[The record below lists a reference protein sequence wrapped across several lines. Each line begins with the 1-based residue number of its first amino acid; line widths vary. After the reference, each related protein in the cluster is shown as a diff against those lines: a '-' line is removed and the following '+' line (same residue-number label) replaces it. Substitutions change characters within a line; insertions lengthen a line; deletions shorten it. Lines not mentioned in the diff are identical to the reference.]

1 MEIVFGGVGCLR
13 GGNIII
19 AERKSEETINT
30 HLQQKEAKTMKN
42 GMMSK
47 KSGLV
52 TTMAVLMTLMFCLA
66 GSVSADDINQQIA
79 KSSTIDKVMRKGT
92 LRVGLSSF
100 VPWAMQDKKGEWVG
114 FEIDVAKQLAED
126 MGVKVEFVPTKWE
139 GLIPSLLTG
148 KFDLIIA
155 GMTGTPQR
163 ALKINFT
170 NPYDY
175 SGMNVVVHKN
185 FAAGVTDYM
194 DLDKEG
200 NTIIARVGTTGAA
213 LAKSTYKKATVR
225 LFPDEGPMVQELL
238 NGKASAF
245 LGSAPQPAQ
254 LAAKYPD
261 TLVFLD
267 KNLVQQPICMG
278 VPKGDPDTV
287 FYLNNWISTVRN
299 NGFIQKKVDY
309 WWKSLEW
316 EALLK

>member
-1 MEIVFGGVGCLR
+1 MKKEIMG
-13 GGNIII
+13 
-19 AERKSEETINT
+19 
-30 HLQQKEAKTMKN
+30 
-42 GMMSK
+42 K
-47 KSGLV
+47 KRV
-52 TTMAVLMTLMFCLA
+52 ITMATAVIMMLMFCLA
-66 GSVSADDINQQIA
+66 GSVAADDINKELA
-79 KSSTIDKVMRKGT
+79 KSSIIDKVMRKGK
-92 LRVGLSSF
+92 LRVGLASF
-100 VPWAMQDKKGEWVG
+100 VPWAMQDKKGEWIG

-126 MGVKVEFVPTKWE
+126 MGVKIEFVPTKWE

-175 SGMNVVVHKN
+175 SGMNVVVHKD
-185 FAAGVTDYM
+185 FMAGVTEYM
-194 DLDKEG
+194 DLDKKG
-200 NTIIARVGTTGAA
+200 NTIVSRVGTTGAA
-213 LAKSTYKKATVR
+213 LSKETYKNATVR

-238 NGKASAF
+238 NGKASA
-245 LGSAPQPAQ
+245 LLASAPQPAQ
-254 LAAKYPD
+254 LAAKYPE

-267 KNLVQQPICMG
+267 KNLVQQPICIG
-278 VPKGDPDTV
+278 VPKGDPDTLA
-287 FYLNNWISTVRN
+287 YLNNWITTVRN

>member
-1 MEIVFGGVGCLR
+1 M
-13 GGNIII
+13 
-19 AERKSEETINT
+19 
-30 HLQQKEAKTMKN
+30 
-42 GMMSK
+42 K
-47 KSGLV
+47 KSIMGKKQVV
-52 TTMAVLMTLMFCLA
+52 TIATAIMMALMFCLA
-66 GSVSADDINQQIA
+66 GPVTADDINQQLA
-79 KSSTIDKVMRKGT
+79 KSSIIDKVMRKGK

-100 VPWAMQDKKGEWVG
+100 VPWAMQDKKGEWIG
-114 FEIDVAKQLAED
+114 FEIDVAKQLASD
-126 MGVKVEFVPTKWE
+126 MGVEIEFVPTKWE

-148 KFDLIIA
+148 KFDMIIA

-194 DLDKEG
+194 DLDKKD
-200 NTIIARVGTTGAA
+200 NTIVSRVGTTGAA
-213 LAKSTYKKATVR
+213 LAKETYKNAMVR

-238 NGKASAF
+238 NGKATA
-245 LGSAPQPAQ
+245 LLASAPQPAQ

-267 KNLVQQPICMG
+267 KNLVQQPICIG
-278 VPKGDPDTV
+278 VPKGDPDTLA
-287 FYLNNWISTVRN
+287 YLNNWITTVRN

>member
-1 MEIVFGGVGCLR
+1 MKKMIMG
-13 GGNIII
+13 
-19 AERKSEETINT
+19 
-30 HLQQKEAKTMKN
+30 QKRVITVATA
-42 GMMSK
+42 
-47 KSGLV
+47 V
-52 TTMAVLMTLMFCLA
+52 IMALMFCLA
-66 GSVSADDINQQIA
+66 GSVAADDINKQLT
-79 KSSTIDKVMRKGT
+79 KSSIIDKVMRKGK
-92 LRVGLSSF
+92 LRVGLATF

-126 MGVKVEFVPTKWE
+126 MGVKIEFVPTKWE

-194 DLDKEG
+194 DLDKKG
-200 NTIIARVGTTGAA
+200 NTIISRVGTTGAA
-213 LAKSTYKKATVR
+213 LAKATFKNATVR

-238 NGKASAF
+238 NGKAAAF

-254 LAAKYPD
+254 LAAKYPE
-261 TLVFLD
+261 TLMFLD
-267 KNLVQQPICMG
+267 KNLVQQPICIG
-278 VPKGDPDTV
+278 VPKGDPDTLA
-287 FYLNNWISTVRN
+287 YLNNWITTVRN
-299 NGFIQKKVDY
+299 NGFIQKKVEY
-309 WWKSLEW
+309 WWQSLEW

>member
-1 MEIVFGGVGCLR
+1 MKKTIMGKKRV
-13 GGNIII
+13 ISI
-19 AERKSEETINT
+19 AT
-30 HLQQKEAKTMKN
+30 AV
-42 GMMSK
+42 MM
-47 KSGLV
+47 
-52 TTMAVLMTLMFCLA
+52 ALMFCLA
-66 GSVSADDINQQIA
+66 GSVAADDINKQLA
-79 KSSTIDKVMRKGT
+79 KSSIIDKVMRKGK

-100 VPWAMQDKKGEWVG
+100 VPWAMQDKKGEWIG
-114 FEIDVAKQLAED
+114 FEIDVAKQLAKD
-126 MGVKVEFVPTKWE
+126 MGVEIEFVPTKWE

-170 NPYDY
+170 IPYDY

-185 FAAGVTDYM
+185 FAEGVTDYM
-194 DLDKEG
+194 DLDKKG
-200 NTIIARVGTTGAA
+200 NTIVSRVGTTGAA
-213 LAKSTYKKATVR
+213 LAKETFKNATVR

-238 NGKASAF
+238 NGKAAAF

-254 LAAKYPD
+254 FAAKYPE
-261 TLVFLD
+261 TLMFLD
-267 KNLVQQPICMG
+267 KNLVQQPICIG
-278 VPKGDPDTV
+278 VPKGDPDTLA
-287 FYLNNWISTVRN
+287 YLNNWITTVRN

>member
-1 MEIVFGGVGCLR
+1 MKKKIMGQKRV
-13 GGNIII
+13 ITI
-19 AERKSEETINT
+19 AT
-30 HLQQKEAKTMKN
+30 AV
-42 GMMSK
+42 MM
-47 KSGLV
+47 
-52 TTMAVLMTLMFCLA
+52 ALMFCLA
-66 GSVSADDINQQIA
+66 GSVAADDINKQLA
-79 KSSTIDKVMRKGT
+79 KSSIIDKVMRKGK
-92 LRVGLSSF
+92 LRVGLATF

-126 MGVKVEFVPTKWE
+126 MGVKIEFVPTKWE

-194 DLDKEG
+194 DLDKKG
-200 NTIIARVGTTGAA
+200 NTIISRVGTTGAA
-213 LAKSTYKKATVR
+213 LAKATFKNATVR

-238 NGKASAF
+238 NGKAAAF

-254 LAAKYPD
+254 LAAKYPE
-261 TLVFLD
+261 TLMFLD
-267 KNLVQQPICMG
+267 KNLVQQPICIG
-278 VPKGDPDTV
+278 VPKGDPDTLA
-287 FYLNNWISTVRN
+287 YLNNWITTVRN
-299 NGFIQKKVDY
+299 NGFIQKKVEY
-309 WWKSLEW
+309 WWQSLEW

>member
-1 MEIVFGGVGCLR
+1 MGKKRVIT
-13 GGNIII
+13 I
-19 AERKSEETINT
+19 AT
-30 HLQQKEAKTMKN
+30 AV
-42 GMMSK
+42 MM
-47 KSGLV
+47 
-52 TTMAVLMTLMFCLA
+52 ALMFCLA
-66 GSVSADDINQQIA
+66 GSVAADDINKQLT
-79 KSSTIDKVMRKGT
+79 KSSIIDKVMRKGK
-92 LRVGLSSF
+92 LRVGLATF

-126 MGVKVEFVPTKWE
+126 MGVKIEFVPTKWE

-194 DLDKEG
+194 DLDKKG
-200 NTIIARVGTTGAA
+200 NTIISRVGTTGAA
-213 LAKSTYKKATVR
+213 LAKATFKNATVR

-238 NGKASAF
+238 NGKAAAF

-254 LAAKYPD
+254 LAAKYPE
-261 TLVFLD
+261 TLMFLD
-267 KNLVQQPICMG
+267 KNLVQQPICIG
-278 VPKGDPDTV
+278 VPKGDPDTLA
-287 FYLNNWISTVRN
+287 YLNNWITTVRN
-299 NGFIQKKVDY
+299 NGFIQKKVEY
-309 WWKSLEW
+309 WWQSLEW

>member
-1 MEIVFGGVGCLR
+1 MKKKIMG
-13 GGNIII
+13 
-19 AERKSEETINT
+19 
-30 HLQQKEAKTMKN
+30 QKRVITVATAV
-42 GMMSK
+42 MM
-47 KSGLV
+47 
-52 TTMAVLMTLMFCLA
+52 ALMFCLA
-66 GSVSADDINQQIA
+66 GSVAADDINKQLT
-79 KSSTIDKVMRKGT
+79 KSSIIDKVMRKGK
-92 LRVGLSSF
+92 LRVGLATF

-126 MGVKVEFVPTKWE
+126 MDVKIEFVPTKWE

-194 DLDKEG
+194 DLDKKG
-200 NTIIARVGTTGAA
+200 NTIISRVGTTGAA
-213 LAKSTYKKATVR
+213 LAKATFKNATVR

-238 NGKASAF
+238 NGKAAAF

-254 LAAKYPD
+254 LAAKYPE
-261 TLVFLD
+261 TLMFLD
-267 KNLVQQPICMG
+267 KNLVQQPICIG
-278 VPKGDPDTV
+278 VPKGDPDTLA
-287 FYLNNWISTVRN
+287 YLNNWITTVRN
-299 NGFIQKKVDY
+299 NGFIQKKVEY
-309 WWKSLEW
+309 WWQSLEW

>member
-1 MEIVFGGVGCLR
+1 MKKTIMGKKRV
-13 GGNIII
+13 ISI
-19 AERKSEETINT
+19 AT
-30 HLQQKEAKTMKN
+30 AV
-42 GMMSK
+42 MM
-47 KSGLV
+47 
-52 TTMAVLMTLMFCLA
+52 ALMFCLA
-66 GSVSADDINQQIA
+66 GSVAADDINKQLA
-79 KSSTIDKVMRKGT
+79 KSSIIDKVMRKGK

-100 VPWAMQDKKGEWVG
+100 VPWAMQDKKGEWIG
-114 FEIDVAKQLAED
+114 FEIDVAKQLAKD
-126 MGVKVEFVPTKWE
+126 MGVEIEFVPTKWE

-170 NPYDY
+170 IPYDY

-185 FAAGVTDYM
+185 FAEGVTDYM
-194 DLDKEG
+194 DLDKKG
-200 NTIIARVGTTGAA
+200 NTIVSRVGTTGAA
-213 LAKSTYKKATVR
+213 LAKETFKNATVR

-238 NGKASAF
+238 NGKAAAF

-254 LAAKYPD
+254 FAAKYPE
-261 TLVFLD
+261 TLMFLD
-267 KNLVQQPICMG
+267 KNLVQQPICIG
-278 VPKGDPDTV
+278 VPKCDPDTLA
-287 FYLNNWISTVRN
+287 YLNNWITTVRN

>member
-1 MEIVFGGVGCLR
+1 MKKMIMGKKRV
-13 GGNIII
+13 ITI
-19 AERKSEETINT
+19 AT
-30 HLQQKEAKTMKN
+30 AV
-42 GMMSK
+42 MM
-47 KSGLV
+47 
-52 TTMAVLMTLMFCLA
+52 ALMFCLA
-66 GSVSADDINQQIA
+66 GSVAADDINKQLA
-79 KSSTIDKVMRKGT
+79 KSSIIDKVMRKGK
-92 LRVGLSSF
+92 LRVGLATF

-126 MGVKVEFVPTKWE
+126 MGVKIEFVPTKWE

-194 DLDKEG
+194 DLDKKG
-200 NTIIARVGTTGAA
+200 NTIISRVGTTGAA
-213 LAKSTYKKATVR
+213 LAKATFKNATVR

-238 NGKASAF
+238 NGKAAAF

-254 LAAKYPD
+254 LAAKYPE
-261 TLVFLD
+261 TLMFLD
-267 KNLVQQPICMG
+267 KNLVQQPICIG
-278 VPKGDPDTV
+278 VPKGDPDTLA
-287 FYLNNWISTVRN
+287 YLNNWITTVRN

>member
-1 MEIVFGGVGCLR
+1 
-13 GGNIII
+13 
-19 AERKSEETINT
+19 
-30 HLQQKEAKTMKN
+30 MKK
-42 GMMSK
+42 MMMI
-47 KSGLV
+47 
-52 TTMAVLMTLMFCLA
+52 TTTVLMAVMFCFSGPA
-66 GSVSADDINQQIA
+66 FADDINKQLA
-79 KSSTIDKVMRKGT
+79 KSSIIDKVMRKGT

-114 FEIDVAKQLAED
+114 FEIDVAKKLAED
-126 MGVKVEFVPTKWE
+126 MGVKIEFVPTKWE

-148 KFDLIIA
+148 KFDLIVA

-175 SGMNVVVHKN
+175 SGMNVVVHKD
-185 FAAGVTDYM
+185 FMGGVTHYL
-194 DLDKEG
+194 DLDKKG
-200 NTIIARVGTTGAA
+200 NTIVSRVGTTGAA
-213 LAKSTYKKATVR
+213 LAKETYKNAKVR

-238 NGKASAF
+238 NGKATA
-245 LGSAPQPAQ
+245 LLASAPQPAQ

-267 KNLVQQPICMG
+267 KNLVQQPICIG
-278 VPKGDPDTV
+278 VPKGDPDTLA
-287 FYLNNWISTVRN
+287 YLNNWITTVRN
-299 NGFIQKKVDY
+299 NGFIEKKVNY

>member
-1 MEIVFGGVGCLR
+1 MKKKIMGQKRV
-13 GGNIII
+13 ITI
-19 AERKSEETINT
+19 AT
-30 HLQQKEAKTMKN
+30 AV
-42 GMMSK
+42 MM
-47 KSGLV
+47 
-52 TTMAVLMTLMFCLA
+52 ALMFCLA
-66 GSVSADDINQQIA
+66 GSVAADDINKQLT
-79 KSSTIDKVMRKGT
+79 KSSIIDKVMRKGK
-92 LRVGLSSF
+92 LRVGLATF

-126 MGVKVEFVPTKWE
+126 MGVKIEFVPTKWE

-175 SGMNVVVHKN
+175 SGMNVVIHKD

-194 DLDKEG
+194 DLDKKG
-200 NTIIARVGTTGAA
+200 NTIISRVGTTGAA
-213 LAKSTYKKATVR
+213 LAKATFKNATVR

-238 NGKASAF
+238 NGKAAAF

-254 LAAKYPD
+254 LAAKYPE
-261 TLVFLD
+261 TLMFLD
-267 KNLVQQPICMG
+267 KNLVQQPICIG
-278 VPKGDPDTV
+278 VPKGDPDTLA
-287 FYLNNWISTVRN
+287 YLNNWITTVRN

>member
-1 MEIVFGGVGCLR
+1 MKKKIMG
-13 GGNIII
+13 
-19 AERKSEETINT
+19 
-30 HLQQKEAKTMKN
+30 QKRVITVATAV
-42 GMMSK
+42 MM
-47 KSGLV
+47 
-52 TTMAVLMTLMFCLA
+52 ALMFCLA
-66 GSVSADDINQQIA
+66 GSVAADDINKQLT
-79 KSSTIDKVMRKGT
+79 KSSIIDKVMRKGK
-92 LRVGLSSF
+92 LRVGLATF

-126 MGVKVEFVPTKWE
+126 MDVKIEFVPTKWE

-194 DLDKEG
+194 DLDKKG
-200 NTIIARVGTTGAA
+200 NTIISRVGTTGAA
-213 LAKSTYKKATVR
+213 LAKATFKNATVR

-238 NGKASAF
+238 NGKAAAV

-254 LAAKYPD
+254 LAAKYPE
-261 TLVFLD
+261 TLMFLD
-267 KNLVQQPICMG
+267 KNLVQQPICIG
-278 VPKGDPDTV
+278 VPKGDPDTLA
-287 FYLNNWISTVRN
+287 YLNNWITTVRN

>member
-1 MEIVFGGVGCLR
+1 MKKKIMGQKRV
-13 GGNIII
+13 ITI
-19 AERKSEETINT
+19 AT
-30 HLQQKEAKTMKN
+30 AV
-42 GMMSK
+42 MM
-47 KSGLV
+47 
-52 TTMAVLMTLMFCLA
+52 ALMFCLA
-66 GSVSADDINQQIA
+66 GSVAADDINKQLA
-79 KSSTIDKVMRKGT
+79 KSSIIDKVIRKGK
-92 LRVGLSSF
+92 LRVGLATF

-126 MGVKVEFVPTKWE
+126 MGVKIEFVPTKWE

-194 DLDKEG
+194 DLDKKG
-200 NTIIARVGTTGAA
+200 NTIISRVGTTGAA
-213 LAKSTYKKATVR
+213 LAKATFKNATVR

-238 NGKASAF
+238 NGKAAAF

-254 LAAKYPD
+254 LAAKYPE
-261 TLVFLD
+261 TLMFLD
-267 KNLVQQPICMG
+267 KNLVQQPICIG
-278 VPKGDPDTV
+278 VPKGDPDTLA
-287 FYLNNWISTVRN
+287 YLNNWITTVRN
-299 NGFIQKKVDY
+299 NGFIQKKVEY
-309 WWKSLEW
+309 WWQSLEW

>member
-1 MEIVFGGVGCLR
+1 MKMR
-13 GGNIII
+13 MM
-19 AERKSEETINT
+19 
-30 HLQQKEAKTMKN
+30 AKKR
-42 GMMSK
+42 
-47 KSGLV
+47 V
-52 TTMAVLMTLMFCLA
+52 MAMATVVLMALMVGLA

-79 KSSTIDKVMRKGT
+79 QSSTIDKVMRKGI

-100 VPWAMQDKKGEWVG
+100 VPWAMQDKKGEWIG

-126 MGVKVEFVPTKWE
+126 MGVKIEFVPTKWE

-175 SGMNVVVHKN
+175 SGMNVVMHKD
-185 FAAGVTDYM
+185 FAAGVTNYM
-194 DLDKEG
+194 DLDKKE

-213 LAKSTYKKATVR
+213 LAKETYKHATVR
-225 LFPDEGPMVQELL
+225 MFPDEGPMIQELL
-238 NGKASAF
+238 NGKAAG
-245 LGSAPQPAQ
+245 LLTSAPQPAQ

-261 TLVFLD
+261 TLILLD
-267 KNLVQQPICMG
+267 ENLVQQPICIG
-278 VPKGDPDTV
+278 VPKGDPDTLA
-287 FYLNNWISTVRN
+287 YLNNWITVVRN
-299 NGFIQKKVDY
+299 NGFIEKKVNY